1 MQRMPCIAVRTPQG
15 RPLKKYLNFNLK
27 LVIGAALLTLLAVAL
42 GGCDSEP
49 SPSVAPAPI
58 AAVSSATPSSIASP
72 EPTAT
77 AAIVAVIP
85 TVTSSPTT
93 TTIPEPTAS
102 PVPIE
107 SPTPTGTA
115 VQAEL
120 IATASPQATA
130 TSPPATRL
138 PTVAPK
144 ITATP
149 TPVAATPT
157 ATPEPVATVAP
168 EPEPDTSLAFD
179 TSVTRGTL
187 SNGLSYY
194 VKRNRVPSN
203 RAQLSLV
210 LKAGSVLEEEDQ
222 RGLAHF
228 VEHMAFN
235 GTERFAKQQIVDYL
249 ESIGSSFGG
258 DLNAQTGYDHTMYWL
273 EIPTDDP
280 EIIETAFQIL
290 SDWAFAVTFAPEEV
304 NLERGVILEEWRG
317 RQGFGTRL
325 QDSLFPLLY
334 GSSRYAERH
343 PIGLPAVVESADVE
357 DLRALYER
365 WYRPDL
371 MAVIAVGDFD
381 TSLIEA
387 KVRHHFAPSPDG
399 EALYERAA
407 VAPPTDRPGFDIP
420 EHDEPRVAVFSDPEA
435 PGTQL
440 ILARKV
446 SPDSGKD
453 VAAFRRGVAERLAF
467 MMMNAR
473 LSERRQVADPPYL
486 WAGGERGSL
495 VESLDIVNFS
505 AWLETDGVERGFA
518 ALLEELQRVRQ
529 YGFTDTEL
537 AREKINLLSSVESVY
552 RQREQLQS
560 GDLAQT
566 YIDHFLSETPV
577 PGIETEREL
586 YQAILPQVTLDEV
599 SELTAS
605 WSELANTVLLVMRP
619 EGTESGTDDELVAVI
634 QAQLEAADTLEVDPY
649 LDDFDDVPL
658 LATLPAPGTIT
669 SEERIEYID
678 ALKWTLSNGITVV
691 AKQTGFRNDELAFS
705 AFSPG
710 GHSLVADTDHVSAL
724 YAARIAA
731 GSGVGLHDN
740 VTLGKLLT
748 GKTVSVSPYIDELF
762 EGFRG
767 GASPED
773 LETLFQLIT
782 LYATSARFDPAYFS
796 RFETSMRSIA
806 ETSQSQPDT
815 VLFDAVNSA
824 LSQNHF
830 RVRPLTDEL
839 LEELSLERVE
849 AVYADRFA
857 DLGDATFV
865 FVGAFDWEEL
875 RSLVAEYLAS
885 LPTEGRAEQWR
896 DLGIDPPKELQD
908 HVVRAGI
915 EPRSTTVVVYAGE
928 LERSIQEILALE
940 AAGEVLAIRLR
951 ERVREELGGT
961 YSIGVNTRAGF
972 LPDPEYKVYV
982 LFDSDP
988 SRAEELFA
996 EVQEELEWLRAGGEQ
1011 KYLDTVREL
1020 LRTPRQEQ
1028 LQSNGFWLRQIQSSI
1043 QRDLPFDV
1051 IVNFDERLEE
1061 LTLEQVAAAARR
1073 YLDSDRYVR
1082 IVLLPEDG

>member
-1 MQRMPCIAVRTPQG
+1 MQRMPCIAVRAPQG
-15 RPLKKYLNFNLK
+15 RPLKNYLNFNLK

-77 AAIVAVIP
+77 AAIIAVIP
-85 TVTSSPTT
+85 TVTSSPTA

-102 PVPIE
+102 PMPIE

-130 TSPPATRL
+130 TSPPATRR
-138 PTVAPK
+138 PTVAPE

-149 TPVAATPT
+149 TPVATTPT
-157 ATPEPVATVAP
+157 ATREPVATVRLNL
-168 EPEPDTSLAFD
+168 SLAPCWHSTPQSFVAPSI
-179 TSVTRGTL
+179 T
-187 SNGLSYY
+187 GLSYY

-210 LKAGSVLEEEDQ
+210 LRAGSVLEEEDQ

-249 ESIGSSFGG
+249 ESIGSSFGA

-343 PIGLPAVVESADVE
+343 PIGLPAVVETADVE
-357 DLRALYER
+357 DLKALYQR

-407 VAPPTDRPGFDIP
+407 VAPPTDRPSFDIP

-446 SPDSGKD
+446 SPDIGKD
-453 VAAFRRGVAERLAF
+453 VSAFRRSVAERLAF
-467 MMMNAR
+467 MMVNAR

-518 ALLEELQRVRQ
+518 ALLEEIQRVRQ

-537 AREKINLLSSVESVY
+537 AREKVNLLSSVESVY

-560 GDLAQT
+560 GDLAQA
-566 YIDHFLSETPV
+566 YIDHFLGETPV
-577 PGIETEREL
+577 PGIETEWQL
-586 YQAILPQVTLDEV
+586 YQEILPQVTPDEV
-599 SELTAS
+599 NELAVS
-605 WSELANTVLLVMRP
+605 WSELANTVLIVMRP
-619 EGTESGTDDELVAVI
+619 EGTESGTDDELAASI
-634 QAQLEAADTLEVDPY
+634 QAQLEAADTLEVNPY

-658 LATLPAPGTIT
+658 LATLPTPGTIT
-669 SEERIEYID
+669 SEERIESID

-740 VTLGKLLT
+740 VTLDKLLT

-762 EGFRG
+762 EGS
-767 GASPED
+767 GAAHLQRTWRPF
-773 LETLFQLIT
+773 FQLIT

-830 RVRPLTDEL
+830 RVRPLTVEL

-849 AVYADRFA
+849 AVYADRFK
-857 DLGDATFV
+857 DMGDATFV

-885 LPTEGRAEQWR
+885 LPTEGACRA
-896 DLGIDPPKELQD
+896 
-908 HVVRAGI
+908 
-915 EPRSTTVVVYAGE
+915 
-928 LERSIQEILALE
+928 
-940 AAGEVLAIRLR
+940 
-951 ERVREELGGT
+951 
-961 YSIGVNTRAGF
+961 
-972 LPDPEYKVYV
+972 
-982 LFDSDP
+982 
-988 SRAEELFA
+988 
-996 EVQEELEWLRAGGEQ
+996 
-1011 KYLDTVREL
+1011 
-1020 LRTPRQEQ
+1020 
-1028 LQSNGFWLRQIQSSI
+1028 
-1043 QRDLPFDV
+1043 
-1051 IVNFDERLEE
+1051 
-1061 LTLEQVAAAARR
+1061 VA
-1073 YLDSDRYVR
+1073 
-1082 IVLLPEDG
+1082 